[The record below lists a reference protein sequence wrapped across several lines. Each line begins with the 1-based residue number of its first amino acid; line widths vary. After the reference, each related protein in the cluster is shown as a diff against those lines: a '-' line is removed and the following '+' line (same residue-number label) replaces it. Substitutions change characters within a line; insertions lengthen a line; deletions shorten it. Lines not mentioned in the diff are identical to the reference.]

1 MLLNK
6 FAYQIAYHDWK
17 VIPLNFFNKDLAKKF
32 SLYSNLSILNKT
44 IKSLSPYYKNII
56 IHGIPITFIF

>member
-6 FAYQIAYHDWK
+6 FPYQIVYHDWK
-17 VIPLNFFNKDLAKKF
+17 VIPLNFCNKNLAKKF
-32 SLYSNLSILNKT
+32 SFYSNFSILNKI

-56 IHGIPITFIF
+56 IHGISIIFIF